1 MQHQR
6 KYSPQI
12 IAIVTAAIA
21 LGAAAGAGAST
32 ALYIARSSDLSAQL
46 ANATSRVM
54 VLESLLQVASDS
66 PAAADLQQP
75 NPAPTGHAAAADE
88 AFAAVLPAPDL
99 PSATQQATASAAP
112 APTVEPAS
120 KPAAAER
127 THRAQTAPSTKHQV
141 DEDPRRRDVAAKPS
155 QIAPSK
161 AETKAAA
168 VTPAQAPAPGATTT
182 SGVVPVPTPVPAAVP
197 VSQEDVARATARNPV
212 VGVNADKLG
221 VTKLSAAGVQ
231 LRSGATI
238 KIGDHFASGERL
250 LSVDPVNN
258 RIVTSAR
265 QVLVFFGS

>member
-6 KYSPQI
+6 KFSPQI

-32 ALYIARSSDLSAQL
+32 ALYITRSSDLSAKL

-66 PAAADLQQP
+66 PAAADLQHP
-75 NPAPTGHAAAADE
+75 HPAPSAHAAAADD
-88 AFAAVLPAPDL
+88 AFAAALPAPDL
-99 PSATQQATASAAP
+99 PSATQLTATSAAP
-112 APTVEPAS
+112 APTVEVAS
-120 KPAAAER
+120 KPAVAER
-127 THRAQTAPSTKHQV
+127 THRAETAPATKRQV
-141 DEDPRRRDVAAKPS
+141 DEDPRRREAAAKPT
-155 QIAPSK
+155 QIASSK

-168 VTPAQAPAPGATTT
+168 VSPTPAPAPETTTT
-182 SGVVPVPTPVPAAVP
+182 SSVAASPTPVPAAVP

-221 VTKLSAAGVQ
+221 VAKLTAAGVQ

>member
-21 LGAAAGAGAST
+21 IGAAAGAGAST
-32 ALYIARSSDLSAQL
+32 ALYITRSSDLSAKL

-66 PAAADLQQP
+66 PAAADLQIP
-75 NPAPTGHAAAADE
+75 HPAPTANTAAADE
-88 AFAAVLPAPDL
+88 AFAAALPTPDL
-99 PSATQQATASAAP
+99 PSPATAASAAP
-112 APTVEPAS
+112 ASSVEVAS
-120 KPAAAER
+120 KTTAAEQ
-127 THRAQTAPSTKHQV
+127 TPRAEAPPSTKRQV
-141 DEDPRRRDVAAKPS
+141 EEDPRRRETSTKPT
-155 QIAPSK
+155 QIASSK
-161 AETKAAA
+161 PGAKAAS
-168 VTPAQAPAPGATTT
+168 VTPA
-182 SGVVPVPTPVPAAVP
+182 SVPTPPEAPTTSAAATAPTPVSAAVP

-221 VTKLSAAGVQ
+221 VAKLTAAGVQ